1 MSDVSD
7 APNRAT
13 EGRRPRRRWAKGVER
28 PSYLRPGD
36 IDRLMIMMV
45 ALMAE
50 VSVLRDRIDT
60 HEALAEAGQ
69 PATTEQAE
77 AYQVDDA
84 RQAAREERRQALLKR
99 VLRAITHEREAA
111 LEAASDEEASD
122 EAA

>member
-1 MSDVSD
+1 M
-7 APNRAT
+7 
-13 EGRRPRRRWAKGVER
+13 
-28 PSYLRPGD
+28 RPGD

-69 PATTEQAE
+69 QATVERVE
-77 AYQVDDA
+77 AFDVDGD
-84 RQAAREERRQALLKR
+84 RQAAREARRQALLKR

-111 LEAASDEEASD
+111 LEAALDEDASD

>member
-7 APNRAT
+7 NPSRPT

-28 PSYLRPGD
+28 PTYMRPGD

-69 PATTEQAE
+69 PATVERVE
-77 AYQVDDA
+77 AFDVDAD
-84 RQAAREERRQALLKR
+84 RQAAREARRQALLKR

-111 LEAASDEEASD
+111 LEAALDEDASD

>member
-1 MSDVSD
+1 
-7 APNRAT
+7 
-13 EGRRPRRRWAKGVER
+13 
-28 PSYLRPGD
+28 
-36 IDRLMIMMV
+36 MIMMV

-60 HEALAEAGQ
+60 HEALAELGTSA
-69 PATTEQAE
+69 AVEHVE
-77 AYQVDDA
+77 AYQVDEA

-111 LEAASDEEASD
+111 LEAALDEEAAD